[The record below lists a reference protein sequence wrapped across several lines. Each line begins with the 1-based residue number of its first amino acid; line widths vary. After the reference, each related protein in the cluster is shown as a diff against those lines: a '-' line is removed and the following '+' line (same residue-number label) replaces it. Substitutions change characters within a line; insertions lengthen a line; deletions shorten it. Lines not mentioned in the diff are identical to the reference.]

1 MQVVDLQRLAASYAA
16 LARQARDVEAAR
28 ERAQRAGGYRV
39 ITGAA
44 GIDQWSDQDLLD
56 FQAMANRLGIRPA
69 DLLLVLYSESALKPS
84 SAARNADGYPV
95 AVGLNQI
102 TAILN
107 SSLGL
112 TEDDRIAL
120 LDKTVGEQLPY
131 VEKSLRMFNKYKL
144 PDAGA
149 LYTLNFAPARLAR
162 GTDGNVVLY
171 DSKADPSAYQ
181 SNKNADIGK
190 KGFIN
195 IEDMRIALRRNQH
208 HTDFLK
214 ALARYQAVTGDTQD
228 PVIFPPPSG
237 SGSSDEEGSPWPWL
251 LGGVVVIGAGVVA
264 YRRYHK
270 APR

>member
-1 MQVVDLQRLAASYAA
+1 MQVADLQRLAASYAA
-16 LARQARDVEAAR
+16 LARYARDVESAR
-28 ERAQRAGGYRV
+28 ERTQRAGART

-44 GIDQWSDQDLLD
+44 GIDQWTDQDLLD
-56 FQAMANRLGIRPA
+56 FQAMANRLSLRPA

-84 SAARNADGYPV
+84 SAARNKDGYPI

-120 LDKTVGEQLPY
+120 LDKTVSEQLPY
-131 VEKSLRMFNKYKL
+131 VEKCLRMFNKYKL

-195 IEDMRIALRRNQH
+195 IEDMRIALRRNLH

-214 ALARYQAVTGDTQD
+214 ALARYKAVTGDNQE
-228 PVIFPPPSG
+228 PVIFPPPPADAS
-237 SGSSDEEGSPWPWL
+237 EEGSPWPWL
-251 LGGVVVIGAGVVA
+251 LGGIVVIGAGVVA
-264 YRRYHK
+264 YRRFHK